1 MSFNVDTENTWK
13 NTEEL
18 SAPTIEDPIE
28 RIENENQE
36 DFIENTE
43 NTPIVDSLSDISE
56 EENTTAELTY
66 NEEIIDVEPT
76 NNYVETENKS
86 TEKLNTMQKIK
97 NIPNYLHKKIN
108 FKCALCS
115 SV

>member
-1 MSFNVDTENTWK
+1 MSLSVDSENTWK

-18 SAPTIEDPIE
+18 SAQMIEEPIE

-36 DFIENTE
+36 DFIENTL
-43 NTPIVDSLSDISE
+43 DSVSDISG
-56 EENTTAELTY
+56 ENVETTTELTY
-66 NEEIIDVEPT
+66 SEEIIDVEPT
-76 NNYVETENKS
+76 NNYLETENKS
-86 TEKLNTMQKIK
+86 TEKLSIIQKIK

>member
-1 MSFNVDTENTWK
+1 MSLSVDSENTWK

-28 RIENENQE
+28 RIENENQK
-36 DFIENTE
+36 DFIENTL
-43 NTPIVDSLSDISE
+43 DSVSDISG
-56 EENTTAELTY
+56 ENVETTTELTY
-66 NEEIIDVEPT
+66 SEDIIDVEPT

-86 TEKLNTMQKIK
+86 TEKLSVIQKIK

>member
-36 DFIENTE
+36 DFIENTL
-43 NTPIVDSLSDISE
+43 DSVSDISG
-56 EENTTAELTY
+56 ENVETTTELTY
-66 NEEIIDVEPT
+66 SEEIIDVEPT
-76 NNYVETENKS
+76 NNYLETENKS
-86 TEKLNTMQKIK
+86 TEKLSIIQKIK